1 MKFFSLFSGVGGF
14 EVGLFNSGFDFECV
28 GFSEIDDVAMGIYK
42 NHFPSHQ
49 NFGDATKIQTKDIPN
64 FDLLVGGFPCFV
76 EGSQV
81 TTDVGFKNIENVNV
95 GDKVLTHN
103 NCYKPV
109 NNVMVKSYEGIGRQI
124 RVSHRGS
131 VNDVICTPNH
141 PFRVMDKDGRYV
153 WKRADKLSTDDYVY
167 IGINVEERD
176 VVFDYEVGINQST
189 TEVRHDVLDD
199 LDWWWCVGYYL
210 GDGWYQK
217 RRKRNGKWC
226 ASTRITLGVN
236 PKECDY
242 IASRFSKFFVCNVQ
256 SDKRKISFNNVL
268 FYNFVKSLGDSAIEK
283 HLPRDFDYYP
293 KDVLASL
300 IKGYVYADGYEE
312 EDYISVSSISKELM
326 LQVWYALVKI
336 YNEVPSFFFSETADT
351 CVIEGR
357 TVHQHDIYSVEM
369 HLNKKRIIRHC
380 VNDDGVW
387 LKVVKNDNYMIDGL
401 VYNLEVEDDHSYV
414 VNGCTVKNCQAF
426 SCAGHRGGFD
436 DTRGTLFFEVAR
448 ILADKRPR
456 YFLLENVRGLLS
468 NEHGETFQK
477 ILRILSDLGYNV
489 TWSLLNSK
497 DFGVPQNRRR
507 LYLIGHLRGES
518 WGKIFSQ
525 PKQDGEVMQTRLSDD
540 ILKVRSA
547 TKSGYEVAHIGDSV
561 QLARPGSKTA
571 RGRVGTQIAHT
582 LTLTGSMGVMVDKD
596 HIRMLTPLECE
607 RVQGFPD
614 NWTKY
619 LDDGSI
625 VPDTKRYRCC
635 GNAVT
640 TNVVSY
646 IVNKMLS

>member
-28 GFSEIDDVAMGIYK
+28 GFSEIDDVAKGIYK
-42 NHFPSHQ
+42 RHFPAHVD
-49 NFGDATKIQTKDIPN
+49 FGDATKINTDDVPD
-64 FDLLVGGFPCFV
+64 FDLLVGGFPCFIG
-76 EGSQV
+76 ESLV
-81 TTDVGFKNIENVNV
+81 TTDMGFKYIKDINV
-95 GDKVLTHN
+95 GDKVLTHMN
-103 NCYKPV
+103 HYKQV
-109 NNVMVKSYEGIGRQI
+109 KNVMVKSYNGIGRQI

-131 VNDVICTPNH
+131 VNDIFCTSNH
-141 PFRVMDKDGRYV
+141 PFYVMDQDGNYL
-153 WKRADKLSTDDYVY
+153 WKEAGELSMDDYVY
-167 IGINVEERD
+167 VSVNQEDKE
-176 VVFDYEVGINQST
+176 VVFDYEVGINQFT
-189 TEVRHDVLDD
+189 TEKRQVVLDD

-217 RRKRNGKWC
+217 RRKRNGRWC
-226 ASTRITLGVN
+226 SSTRITLGVN

-242 IASRFSKFFVCNVQ
+242 IAERFGKFFVCNVQ
-256 SDKRKISFNNVL
+256 LDKRKISFTNAL
-268 FYNFVKSLGDSAIEK
+268 FYNFVKNLGDSAIEK

-293 KDVLASL
+293 REVLNAL
-300 IKGYVYADGYEE
+300 ISGYIYADGHEDK
-312 EDYISVSSISKELM
+312 DYISVNSISKELM
-326 LQVWYALVKI
+326 LQVWYALIKI
-336 YNEVPSFFFSETADT
+336 YNEVPSFSFSKTPDT
-351 CVIEGR
+351 YIIEGR
-357 TVHQHDIYSVEM
+357 TVHQNDIYSVKM

-387 LKVVKNDNYMIDGL
+387 LKVVKNDDYMIDSL
-401 VYNLEVEDDHSYV
+401 VYNLEVDDDHSYV

-436 DTRGTLFFEVAR
+436 DTRGTLFFEIAR
-448 ILADKRPR
+448 ILEDKRPR

-477 ILRILSDLGYNV
+477 ILGIFSDLGYNV

-507 LYLIGHLRGES
+507 LYLIGYLRGES
-518 WGKIFSQ
+518 WGQVFSES
-525 PKQDGEVMQTRLSDD
+525 KQDGEVMQTRLSDEE
-540 ILKVRSA
+540 IKVRSA
-547 TKSGYEVAHIGDSV
+547 TKCGYEVAHVGDSV

-571 RGRVGTQIAHT
+571 RGRVGKQIAHT
-582 LTLTGSMGVMVDKD
+582 LTLTGSMGVMVDGG

-607 RVQGFPD
+607 RLQGFPD

-619 LDDGSI
+619 SYDGSI

-640 TNVVSY
+640 SNVISY